1 MGQCESCVNKNKTTK
16 GAEVSYGT
24 GKKRHKLATNKKI
37 KYDTRTG
44 SIAYSTT
51 KRSGKQERA
60 S

>member
-51 KRSGKQERA
+51 KRSGKQE
-60 S
+60 